1 MLGTGV
7 HMHKIIHGLTVA
19 MLVLPATLPAMAQDN
34 AAADAAA
41 LSVTADLS
49 DASGDRVPL
58 YLEVSVN
65 GKPTNLVAEFALE
78 PGSGRM
84 FSPRSELEQ
93 VGLNRKHL
101 TQGMVALSSIP
112 GLRFRYDE
120 PGQKIDLQVPLASM
134 RTEVVSAM
142 PEAEQLDA
150 ERSTGAVLNYSLDA
164 GLQKQALVSDIVTTA
179 ASFDGWIFS
188 PFGVLRS
195 SGVLRDLVDGA
206 AGADALRLE
215 STYQLSSPKRRLTLA
230 VGDVQSSSLAWSR
243 SVRMGGV
250 QLRRDFGLRSD
261 LITQQLLSFNGAAAV
276 PSSVDVF
283 IDNNRTYSTGRDAG
297 PFRLEDLPVRAGA
310 GEALIVVTDANGRRT
325 TKAVSFYVSRKLLKK
340 GLLDFSIE
348 AGRAREGYGLESNDY
363 GADGFLSG
371 SLRFGLTERIT
382 LEAQVQSKSD
392 LTLAGLGFTTV
403 PFDLAEV
410 SLAGGVSDYAGQ
422 TASFAYGA
430 VQTQVG
436 AVEISGSVRWAQDG
450 FADLAYATGV
460 DYLGQAEIEDSASLL
475 EVPTLQ
481 TALNVSMPLGGGESF
496 GLGYVSSTRNS
507 SRDELVTASYGRDLG
522 FWDGSMSVYGSHDLQ
537 SGDTRAAVGVSMPLG
552 KRKSLRATSSVDP
565 KGNALGGVY
574 VARAISDQQGDYGYA
589 AEVQRDSAGAIRFS
603 GRGDYLGRYGQ
614 VGLELRSGDGATGLR
629 AQMDGAVAMAG
640 GSVAFGNRV
649 SDSFAIVDV
658 GAAGV
663 PVSVHNRAV
672 AITGRGGKAL
682 VTGLQSNHRN
692 RVSVDL
698 DDLPADLALDA
709 SGMDVVPGIGS
720 GVRVKF
726 RGDTDNSAVIVLLGA
741 NGAPLEAGLVATVN
755 GGNDEFYVGF
765 GGETLMQGLKRNNRV
780 TVQSDTAS
788 CTATFAFAPQA
799 GDLQTI
805 EGVRCQ

>member
-1 MLGTGV
+1 
-7 HMHKIIHGLTVA
+7 MHRIGLVCVA
-19 MLVLPATLPAMAQDN
+19 TALCLAQADLACAQEGDGQEGD
-34 AAADAAA
+34 AAGLSVSADLTEADA
-41 LSVTADLS
+41 
-49 DASGDRVPL
+49 GRVPL
-58 YLEVSVN
+58 YLEVTVN

-84 FSPRSELEQ
+84 FSPKSELVQ
-93 VGLNRKHL
+93 VGLDGKHL
-101 TQGMVALSSIP
+101 SAGMVDLRSIP
-112 GLRFRYDE
+112 GLRFVYDE
-120 PGQKIDLQVPLASM
+120 PGQKIDLQVPVAAM

-150 ERSTGAVLNYSLDA
+150 ERSYGAVLNYSLDA
-164 GLQKQALVSDIVTTA
+164 GLQKQPLASDIVSTA
-179 ASFDGWIFS
+179 ASFDGWIFA

-195 SGVLRDLVDGA
+195 SGVVRDLIDDSTGRE
-206 AGADALRLE
+206 ALRLE
-215 STYQLSSPKRRLTLA
+215 TTYQVSSPKRRLTLA

-243 SVRMGGV
+243 SVRMAGV

-261 LITQQLLSFNGAAAV
+261 LVTQQLLSFDGAAAV

-283 IDNNRTYSTGRDAG
+283 IDNNRAYSTGRDAG

-310 GEALIVVTDANGRRT
+310 GEALIVVTDENGRRT

-363 GADGFLSG
+363 GSDGFLSG
-371 SLRFGLTERIT
+371 SLRFGLTERVT
-382 LEAQVQSKSD
+382 MEAQVQSKSD
-392 LTLAGLGFTTV
+392 LTMVGLGFTTV
-403 PFDLAEV
+403 PFNLAEV
-410 SLAGGVSDYAGQ
+410 SLAGGVSDYAGK

-430 VQTQVG
+430 LQTQVG
-436 AVEISGSVRWAQDG
+436 AVEINGSVRWSQQG

-460 DYLGQAEIEDSASLL
+460 DYLGQTAIEDSASLL

-481 TALNVSMPLGGGESF
+481 TALSVSVPLGGGNL
-496 GLGYVSSTRNS
+496 GMGYVSSTRSS

-522 FWDGSMSVYGSHDLQ
+522 IWDGSLSVYGSHDLQ

-565 KGNALGGVY
+565 EGNALGGVY
-574 VARAISDQQGDYGYA
+574 VARAISDRQGDYGYA
-589 AEVQRDSAGAIRFS
+589 AEVQRDSGGAIRFS
-603 GRGDYLGRYGQ
+603 GRGDYLGRFGQ
-614 VGLELRSGDGATGLR
+614 VGLEVRSGDGATGVR

-640 GSVAFGNRV
+640 GAMAFGNRV
-649 SDSFAIVDV
+649 TDSFAIVDV

-663 PVSVHNRAV
+663 PVSVHNRPV
-672 AITGRGGKAL
+672 ARTGRGGKAL

-709 SGMDVVPGIGS
+709 SGMDVVPGIGA
-720 GVRVKF
+720 GVKVKF
-726 RGDTDNSAVIVLLGA
+726 SGDSDDSAVVVLTGP
-741 NGAPLEAGLVATVN
+741 NGAPLEAGMTALLN
-755 GGNDEFYVGF
+755 GGGEEFFVGF
-765 GGETLMQGLKRNNRV
+765 GGETLVQGLKRHNRLV
-780 TVQSDTAS
+780 VQSDTGR
-788 CTATFAFAPQA
+788 CTASFDFAPKS
-799 GDLQTI
+799 GGLQMI
-805 EGVRCQ
+805 EGVPCQ

>member
-1 MLGTGV
+1 MPV
-7 HMHKIIHGLTVA
+7 I
-19 MLVLPATLPAMAQDN
+19 
-34 AAADAAA
+34 
-41 LSVTADLS
+41 ADLS
-49 DASGDRVPL
+49 EVDAARVPL
-58 YLEVSVN
+58 YLEVTLN

-84 FSPRSELEQ
+84 FSPKSELEQ
-93 VGLNRKHL
+93 VGLNGRHL
-101 TQGMVALSSIP
+101 AAGMVDLHSIP
-112 GLRFRYDE
+112 GLRFAYDE
-120 PGQKIDLQVPLASM
+120 PGQKIDLQVPVAAM

-142 PEAEQLDA
+142 PEAEQLEP
-150 ERSTGAVLNYSLDA
+150 ERSFGAVLNYSVDA
-164 GLQKQALVSDIVTTA
+164 GVQKQPLASDIASAA

-188 PFGVLRS
+188 PYGTLRS
-195 SGVLRDLVDGA
+195 SGVMRDLVDGV
-206 AGADALRLE
+206 AGRDALRLE
-215 STYQLSSPKRRLTLA
+215 TTYQLSSPKRRLTLA

-243 SVRMGGV
+243 SIRMAGV

-283 IDNNRTYSTGRDAG
+283 IDNNRAYSTGRDAG

-325 TKAVSFYVSRKLLKK
+325 TQAVSFYVSRKLLKK
-340 GLLDFSIE
+340 GLLDFSLE

-363 GADGFLSG
+363 GSDGFVSG
-371 SLRFGLTERIT
+371 SLRFGLTERVT

-392 LTLAGLGFTTV
+392 LTLVGLGFTTV

-410 SLAGGVSDYAGQ
+410 SLAGGVSDYAGK

-436 AVEISGSVRWAQDG
+436 AVEVSGSVRWAQRG

-460 DYLGQAEIEDSASLL
+460 DYLGQAAIEDSASLL

-481 TALNVSMPLGGGESF
+481 TALSLSVPVGGNGSF
-496 GLGYVSSTRNS
+496 GLGYVSATRSS

-522 FWDGSMSVYGSHDLQ
+522 IWDGALSVYGSHDLQ

-552 KRKSLRATSSVDP
+552 KRKSLRATTSVDP
-565 KGNALGGVY
+565 DGSAVGGLY
-574 VARAISDQQGDYGYA
+574 IARAISDRQGDYGYA
-589 AEVQRDSAGAIRFS
+589 AEVQQDRAGAIRFS

-614 VGLELRSGDGATGLR
+614 LGLELRTGDGATALR
-629 AQMDGAVAMAG
+629 AQMDGAVAFTG
-640 GSVAFGNRV
+640 GSMAFGNRV

-663 PVSVHNRAV
+663 PVSVHNRPV
-672 AITGRGGKAL
+672 AITGRSGKAL

-720 GVRVKF
+720 GVKVKF
-726 RGDTDNSAVIVLLGA
+726 RSDSADSAVVVLVGP
-741 NGAPLEAGLVATVN
+741 NGAPLEAGMVALLN
-755 GGNDEFYVGF
+755 GGSEEFFVGF
-765 GGETLMQGLKRNNRV
+765 GGETLVQGLKHNNRLV
-780 TVQSDTAS
+780 VQSDTGQ
-788 CTATFAFAPQA
+788 CTANFDFTAQSGA
-799 GDLQTI
+799 LQMI
-805 EGVRCQ
+805 EEVRCQ